1 MPTEE
6 VQVPTHTR
14 DELPPV
20 LATLQWIF
28 CTPQINQEIFAL
40 LEQAI
45 SKNKKATGRPGM
57 DLWHVLVLA
66 VVRLTLDCDYD
77 RLAHVANYE
86 RLVRQIMGISTWLDN
101 PGQIQFHA
109 KTICDNTKLLSDTLL
124 AQMNQVV
131 IQHGHHLVKKKEDE
145 KLAVKSDTY
154 VLATNVH
161 FPTDC

>member
-1 MPTEE
+1 M
-6 VQVPTHTR
+6 
-14 DELPPV
+14 
-20 LATLQWIF
+20 I
-28 CTPQINQEIFAL
+28 
-40 LEQAI
+40 
-45 SKNKKATGRPGM
+45 G
-57 DLWHVLVLA
+57 
-66 VVRLTLDCDYD
+66 
-77 RLAHVANYE
+77 LAHVANYE